1 MLKAHCRQVLQAALI
16 QALANNG
23 IVLPKDVD
31 KASVGLALIGLN
43 IERPRQTSHGDFA
56 VNVSSLAKLLRVG
69 PPVIAQA
76 LAEAVLAVATNNESA
91 QAIGGFVNITLG
103 TSLLAKVLLAGLQ
116 TASPGQSTCLAH
128 ERFLIEFVSAN
139 PTGPLHVGHG
149 RWAALGDSIRR
160 ILKHCGASVD
170 SEFYINDAGTQMRQ
184 LAHSLWWR
192 CAEQALPEAGLG
204 FPEKPDPIEG
214 QPPVKYAYY
223 PGEYLIDLATSY
235 LSSPERLAT
244 FTATWEACQH
254 RPPEAIPE
262 ADWPT
267 SLLDLLFAGDHSLQ
281 SFARHA
287 MLAEQQA
294 LLRRMGVPFE
304 VWLSEKSAIHD
315 TGLLTKTLDTIRQT
329 TPNAIYQQDGAL
341 WFRSSDYG
349 DEKDRVLQKSAPK
362 GYDEGPYTYLT
373 ADIAYHHLKY
383 QRTLADGT
391 PQYNRYLNIWGADHH
406 GYIARLKAAIE
417 VLGHPTKHFEVLL
430 GQLVNLVIS
439 GEKTRMGK
447 RKTMV
452 MLADVLDDVGVDA
465 TRFWMVSKSADTTL
479 DFDVDLAASASDE
492 NPVFYAQYAHARCS
506 GIVRNVIDERLN
518 TATQTT
524 EPALC
529 SVAELATYQKN
540 LTWEQLTILFEPDQ
554 HDTSNVLKALL
565 IRLDSFDDVV
575 KEAARHRSPH
585 LIARFTLDLAADFHS
600 FYNVCRIITPTLSLT
615 QARLMVVLVTRKVLA
630 KALYLL
636 GVSAPDTL

>member
-1 MLKAHCRQVLQAALI
+1 
-16 QALANNG
+16 
-23 IVLPKDVD
+23 
-31 KASVGLALIGLN
+31 
-43 IERPRQTSHGDFA
+43 
-56 VNVSSLAKLLRVG
+56 
-69 PPVIAQA
+69 
-76 LAEAVLAVATNNESA
+76 
-91 QAIGGFVNITLG
+91 
-103 TSLLAKVLLAGLQ
+103 
-116 TASPGQSTCLAH
+116 LAH

-160 ILKHCGASVD
+160 ILKHCGATVD

-192 CAEQALPEAGLG
+192 CAEQALPEAGLS
-204 FPEKPDPIEG
+204 FPQKPDPIDG

-223 PGEYLIDLATSY
+223 PGEYLIELASSY
-235 LSSPERLAT
+235 LSNPERLAA
-244 FTATWEACQH
+244 FKATWDTCQH
-254 RPPEAIPE
+254 RPPEAFPE
-262 ADWPT
+262 TEWPADL
-267 SLLDLLFAGDHSLQ
+267 SALLFTSEYSLQ
-281 SFARHA
+281 SFARNA
-287 MLAEQQA
+287 MLAQQQA
-294 LLRRMGVPFE
+294 LLKRMGVPFE
-304 VWLSEKSAIHD
+304 VWLSEKAEIHD
-315 TGLLTKTLDTIRQT
+315 TGLLTRTLDTIRQT

-349 DEKDRVLQKSAPK
+349 DEKDRVLQKSAPQ
-362 GYDEGPYTYLT
+362 GHTEGPYTYLT

-383 QRTLADGT
+383 QRTLADGVS
-391 PQYNRYLNIWGADHH
+391 PKYNRYVNIWGADHH
-406 GYIARLKAAIE
+406 GYIARLRAAIQ

-506 GIVRNVIDERLN
+506 GIVRNVIDPRLN
-518 TATQTT
+518 TDTQQA

-529 SVAELATYQKN
+529 SVADLAAYQKA
-540 LTWEQLTILFEPDQ
+540 LTVAQLAVLFTPDEHAKPNAPDPQ
-554 HDTSNVLKALL
+554 VALKALL

-575 KEAARHRSPH
+575 QEAARHRSPH
-585 LIARFTLDLAADFHS
+585 LIARFTLDLSADFHS